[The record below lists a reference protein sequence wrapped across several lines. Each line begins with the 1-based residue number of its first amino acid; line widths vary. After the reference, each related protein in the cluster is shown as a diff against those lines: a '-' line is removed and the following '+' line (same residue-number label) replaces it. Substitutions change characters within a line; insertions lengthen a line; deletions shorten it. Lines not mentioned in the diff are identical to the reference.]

1 LFVEMTRSIDPIVST
16 GWLEAQLARDGLI
29 GSGQTGG
36 GQVAGGLVI
45 IDVRE
50 THLYEAGHISRAISV
65 PFSPVS
71 AWATSTDELLMELPE
86 EVDLFQVVG
95 DCGLGPDSRV
105 VIVTTLDKA
114 PSPPYSLADATRVAA
129 TLFYAGVDNVAI
141 LDGGHPKWVRE
152 DRETTTA
159 VPEIS
164 PVNYRGTVRRKMFV
178 STEYV
183 RDHIGRPRII
193 DGRDPDQYFG
203 ATIDPFAGKA
213 GHIPTARSLP
223 AVWMWEADGTYKPV
237 ELLAQMAAG
246 VIDQSRDEEIIVYCG
261 VGGYASSWWFVLT
274 QLLGYANVKIYD
286 GAAEAWAKEDAMVLY
301 SWTS

>member
-1 LFVEMTRSIDPIVST
+1 M
-16 GWLEAQLARDGLI
+16 
-29 GSGQTGG
+29 G
-36 GQVAGGLVI
+36 GQATSALVI

-50 THLYEAGHISRAISV
+50 THLYEAGHIPRAISV

-71 AWATSTDELLMELPE
+71 AWATSSDELLMELPE
-86 EVDLFQVVG
+86 EADLFRVVG
-95 DCGLGPDSRV
+95 GCGLTCDSKV
-105 VIVTTLDKA
+105 VIVTTVDKA
-114 PSPPYSLADATRVAA
+114 PSPPYSLSDATRVAA
-129 TLFYAGVDNVAI
+129 TLVYAGVDNVAI

-152 DRETTTA
+152 GRETTTA
-159 VPEIS
+159 VPGIS
-164 PVNYRGTVRRKMFV
+164 PVDYRGTVRPEMFV

-183 RDHIGRPRII
+183 RDHIGRTRII

-237 ELLAQMAAG
+237 ELLARMAAG
-246 VIDQSRDEEIIVYCG
+246 VIDQSRDKEVIVYCG

-274 QLLGYANVKIYD
+274 QLLGYTNVKIYD

>member
-1 LFVEMTRSIDPIVST
+1 MTRSIDPLVST
-16 GWLEAQLARDGLI
+16 GWLEAQFARDGLV
-29 GSGQTGG
+29 GG
-36 GQVAGGLVI
+36 ARTRGRRATSGLVI

-50 THLYEAGHISRAISV
+50 THLYEAGHIPWAISI

-71 AWATSTDELLMELPE
+71 AWATSSDELLMELPE
-86 EVDLFQVVG
+86 EADLFRVVG
-95 DCGLGPDSRV
+95 GCGLTRDSKV
-105 VIVTTLDKA
+105 VIVTTVDKA
-114 PSPPYSLADATRVAA
+114 PSPPYSLSDATRVAA
-129 TLFYAGVDNVAI
+129 TLLYAGVENVAI
-141 LDGGHPKWVRE
+141 LDGGHPRWVRE
-152 DRETTTA
+152 GRETTT
-159 VPEIS
+159 VIPGIF
-164 PVNYRGTVRRKMFV
+164 PVDYRGTVRSEMFV

-183 RDHIGRPRII
+183 RDHIGRKRII

-203 ATIDPFAGKA
+203 VTIDPFAGKA

-237 ELLAQMAAG
+237 ELLGRMAAG
-246 VIDQSRDEEIIVYCG
+246 VIDRSRGEEVIVYCG

-274 QLLGYANVKIYD
+274 QLLGYSSVKIYD